1 MFFPCSKDPAT
12 ERPFLP
18 VSLVF
23 TLCKHATGPPGVG
36 ENRGG
41 GYGIRERLKDKRK
54 AKGFFHYLSYLC
66 SGTLIPC
73 DATLKKRLAS
83 FPGIAVADML
93 VMLEYIPFTVHM
105 NLWKDRL
112 MEDRYSWSWAA
123 FVWFHSNFS
132 VVIHNVSVW
141 LTLSLAVWRFIMIR
155 SVFTLND
162 LDQRSR
168 TLGNDLSPP
177 AN

>member
-1 MFFPCSKDPAT
+1 
-12 ERPFLP
+12 
-18 VSLVF
+18 
-23 TLCKHATGPPGVG
+23 
-36 ENRGG
+36 
-41 GYGIRERLKDKRK
+41 
-54 AKGFFHYLSYLC
+54 
-66 SGTLIPC
+66 
-73 DATLKKRLAS
+73 
-83 FPGIAVADML
+83 ML

-155 SVFTLND
+155 SVLTLSD
-162 LDQRSR
+162 LKGPDNCS
-168 TLGNDLSPP
+168 TTFPPP

>member
-1 MFFPCSKDPAT
+1 
-12 ERPFLP
+12 
-18 VSLVF
+18 
-23 TLCKHATGPPGVG
+23 
-36 ENRGG
+36 
-41 GYGIRERLKDKRK
+41 
-54 AKGFFHYLSYLC
+54 
-66 SGTLIPC
+66 
-73 DATLKKRLAS
+73 
-83 FPGIAVADML
+83 ML

-155 SVFTLND
+155 SVLTLND
-162 LDQRSR
+162 KNR
-168 TLGNDLSPP
+168 TLGNDFPP
-177 AN
+177 CKLGSTPRRLCTAQWPDATKSSWGPSVSTYRVVYR